1 MGTQYG
7 LVTRVLMTAGC
18 VLLLWNIATAGVMWN
33 KRRRKGTLGLPR
45 RPVDLRIQRVLG
57 ITAVV
62 LVDRYLIRRNQ
73 RLRAVF
79 GQR

>member
-1 MGTQYG
+1 
-7 LVTRVLMTAGC
+7 
-18 VLLLWNIATAGVMWN
+18 MWN

-45 RPVDLRIQRVLG
+45 RPADLRIQRVLG

-62 LVDRYLIRRNQ
+62 LAVIYPLWGLSLVAVLLIDRFLIRRNK
-73 RLRAVF
+73 RLKPAF